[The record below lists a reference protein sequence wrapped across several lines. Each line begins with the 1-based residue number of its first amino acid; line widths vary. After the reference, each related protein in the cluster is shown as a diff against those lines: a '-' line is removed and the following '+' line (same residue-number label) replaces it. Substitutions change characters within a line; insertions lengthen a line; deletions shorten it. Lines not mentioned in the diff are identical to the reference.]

1 MPAVGR
7 LWPSD
12 DYDDVPI
19 RPTYPILHYMILEVL
34 MMILSLSK
42 RFIPHPPSHDIG
54 NSFIP
59 SSDLH
64 ELPWKFHLHLYCV
77 LKRALFR
84 EIWPFCTEPCEL
96 HTSLFSLLYPLYT
109 VMPKR
114 AYGAKKWKQISK
126 FTEQIAYI
134 SPISRHC
141 SHPDILTTF
150 SFCRNE
156 QGRSEMTPLRCN

>member
-1 MPAVGR
+1 M
-7 LWPSD
+7 
-12 DYDDVPI
+12 
-19 RPTYPILHYMILEVL
+19 M

-84 EIWPFCTEPCEL
+84 EIWPFCTEPCEF
-96 HTSLFSLLYPLYT
+96 HTSFSSLLYPLYI
-109 VMPKR
+109 VMPDR

-126 FTEQIAYI
+126 FTEQIIHIYLRYRDIVHILQFWPLLVSTEMNRDVQRWPRYDVINDGVWHMVLVAHIGYI
-134 SPISRHC
+134 
-141 SHPDILTTF
+141 
-150 SFCRNE
+150 
-156 QGRSEMTPLRCN
+156 